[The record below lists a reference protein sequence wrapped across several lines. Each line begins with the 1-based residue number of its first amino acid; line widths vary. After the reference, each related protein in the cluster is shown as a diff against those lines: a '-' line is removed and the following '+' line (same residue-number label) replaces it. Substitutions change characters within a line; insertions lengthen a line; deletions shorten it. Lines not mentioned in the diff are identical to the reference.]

1 MQTSVDYNT
10 ALIIENGLLQ
20 VYELYYYLLEDR
32 GFVLFFLVNIERKSI
47 AEKKNATKIRWL
59 SRDV

>member
-20 VYELYYYLLEDR
+20 VHELYYYLLEDR

>member
-20 VYELYYYLLEDR
+20 VHELYYYLLEDR
-32 GFVLFFLVNIERKSI
+32 IRTFFLVNIERKSI